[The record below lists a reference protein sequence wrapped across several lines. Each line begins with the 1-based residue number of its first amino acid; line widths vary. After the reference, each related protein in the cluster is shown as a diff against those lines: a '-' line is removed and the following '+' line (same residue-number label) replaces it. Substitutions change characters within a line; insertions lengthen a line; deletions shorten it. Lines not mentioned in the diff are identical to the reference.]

1 MFFSYEQIEQSVA
14 RLGKLNPFFG
24 TVFLAFKKVSLPVG
38 ETKYIQF
45 SQLINDFLQ
54 TYYPYYPP
62 DGKRED
68 RKIYTPFK
76 TSNKSDRWNKYH
88 YAGTLR
94 RIADDTFNDALEHPG
109 GGFWG
114 WKPDY
119 VEALRKK
126 HLREGLIPAFDLAVW
141 LFRSHGWDS
150 KVQASDV
157 IGFFFAEFHI
167 SEQERTLF
175 DRSIPF
181 LARPWLQARVV
192 DIHSLTEIIGLPGQS
207 KVEDVTLREPMPQL
221 TLPLFQPAEE
231 EAILRRLKLTG
242 TGPAQQLELEPA
254 PRLNLITGDNGLGKT
269 FLLDCAW
276 WALTGT
282 WAGQY
287 QAYPRFDAA
296 KDFPS
301 ITFQISREPQAGKV
315 QIVKYNWE
323 RQMWLTNA
331 YRNVLPGLSIYALS
345 DGSFAVWDP
354 ASYLLS
360 EQDPRYAGQGSEEF
374 IHLTRS
380 EVWDGAEDS
389 QKGKKKCNGLLYD
402 VSYWQS
408 ANKELFDAFS
418 TAINELSPPESA
430 EPLIPGQPTN
440 LPGDTRYIPTLR
452 FSYGEV
458 PILLCSAGI
467 QRIAALA
474 YLLVWAWNRH
484 VITSGFIRK
493 DPQRSVV
500 LLVDEMEA
508 HLHPFWQRVIVPAL
522 MNVVQKLAS
531 NAQTQMFIATHSPL
545 VLASVESIFDEE
557 QDKLFH
563 LYLEN
568 GSVNLDDVPF
578 VKRGRIDRWL
588 ISDVFGLTQARSKD
602 AEGAIEEAKE
612 LQLMQEPTTEEVKAV
627 SEKLAKTLADDDD
640 FWHRWTYFAEQRG
653 VVL

>member
-1 MFFSYEQIEQSVA
+1 MKEPEVVFFSYEQIEQSVA

-24 TVFLAFKKVSLPVG
+24 TVFLAFKKVDLPVG
-38 ETKYIQF
+38 ETRNIQF
-45 SQLINDFLQ
+45 SRLINDSLQ

-62 DGKRED
+62 NGKRED
-68 RKIYTPFK
+68 RKIYSPFK
-76 TSNKSDRWNKYH
+76 TSNKNDRWNRYH

-94 RIADDTFNDALEHPG
+94 RIADDTFNDTLDHPG

-119 VEALRKK
+119 IEALRKK
-126 HLREGLIPAFDLAVW
+126 HVREGLIPAFDLAAW
-141 LFRSHGWDS
+141 LFRSNQWN
-150 KVQASDV
+150 SDV
-157 IGFFFAEFHI
+157 RATDVIQFFFAEFHI
-167 SEQERTLF
+167 SKQEHELF
-175 DRSIPF
+175 DLSIPI
-181 LARPWLQARVV
+181 LASPWLQTKVV
-192 DIHSLTEIIGLPGQS
+192 DINALTEIIGPGQS
-207 KVEDVTLREPMPQL
+207 RVEDVTLRGAVPL

-231 EAILRRLKLTG
+231 EAILRQLKLTG

-287 QAYPRFDAA
+287 SAYPRLDAE

-380 EVWDGAEDS
+380 EVWDGAEDG

-408 ANKELFDAFS
+408 ANKVLFDAFS
-418 TAINELSPPESA
+418 TAIKELSPPESA

-467 QRIAALA
+467 QRITALA

-493 DPQRSVV
+493 HPHRSVL

-522 MNVVQKLAS
+522 MKVVQELAK
-531 NAQTQMFIATHSPL
+531 NAQTQMLIATHAPL
-545 VLASVESIFDEE
+545 VLPSVETIFDEK

-568 GSVNLDDVPF
+568 GSVKLDDMLF
-578 VKRGRIDRWL
+578 VRRGRIDRWL
-588 ISDVFGLTQARSKD
+588 ISDVFGLTQARSKE
-602 AEGAIEEAKE
+602 AQKAIEPANDF
-612 LQLMQEPTTEEVKAV
+612 QLMHDPPTKNVET
-627 SEKLAKTLADDDD
+627 
-640 FWHRWTYFAEQRG
+640 
-653 VVL
+653 